1 MVAVRKREV
10 HGTMSKQSQPQATA
24 SHHLS
29 GANSGAGLLLTLI
42 FLLGIAQMF
51 VHVPGAAAASPFTF
65 QTVIDEAKELSKAPF
80 KTTKGEVP
88 DSLLKITYDEWRDI
102 RFKPEKALWRQEKL
116 PFTVQFFHP
125 GLYFDHTVSVNIV
138 DPDGTVRPVPFST
151 DLFDYKSERVKSL
164 VPGNLGFAGF
174 RIHSFINTKDYQDEV
189 VVFLGASYFRA
200 VGRHMNYGLSARA
213 LAINTW
219 LPEGEEF
226 PFFRKFWIYLP
237 SSEAKD
243 ITICALLDSP
253 SLAGAY
259 QFLVIP
265 GKETVMDVKS
275 TIYLRK
281 KVEKLGVA
289 PMTSMFFYG
298 ENTSVRPVDDFRP
311 EVHDSDGL
319 MVNTGYGE
327 WIWRPLVNPKSLLI
341 TSFQMSNPKGFG
353 LCQRDQ
359 NFEHYQ
365 DLEGNYENRPSL
377 WISPVG
383 NWGEG
388 RVELI
393 QAPTEKEIFDNV
405 VAFWVPSTLPEIGE
419 PLTFDYRMSWHY
431 FSDGG
436 RPPAGLVVATYTAK
450 GKAEGTRKFVVDF
463 QGGQLESLAPDAPL
477 EGIVTVGPNAKV
489 VEQQL
494 YKNRFMGGWRLAF
507 QVTMEK
513 EGEEGKQN
521 VREPLELRAFLRLK
535 ENILSETWSYVYQP

>member
-1 MVAVRKREV
+1 MIFSHVDDMV
-10 HGTMSKQSQPQATA
+10 SKPLRLQARA
-24 SHHLS
+24 SRYLL
-29 GANSGAGLLLTLI
+29 GANFGAGLLFTLI
-42 FLLGIAQMF
+42 FLFGIAQVL
-51 VHVPGAAAASPFTF
+51 VHVPRAAAASPFTF

-80 KTTKGEVP
+80 RTPKGEVP

-125 GLYFDHTVSVNIV
+125 GLYFDRTVSINVV
-138 DPDGTVRPVPFST
+138 DPDGTVHPVRFST

-164 VPGNLGFAGF
+164 VPENLGFAGF

-219 LPEGEEF
+219 LPGGEEF

-237 SSEAKD
+237 SSDAKD

-259 QFLVIP
+259 QFLLIP

-298 ENTSVRPVDDFRP
+298 ENTSLRPVDDFRP
-311 EVHDSDGL
+311 EIHDSDGL
-319 MVNTGYGE
+319 MINTGHGE
-327 WIWRPLVNPKSLLI
+327 WIWRPLVNPKSLLV

-377 WISPVG
+377 WISPGG

-393 QAPTEKEIFDNV
+393 QVPTDKEIIDNV

-436 RPPAGLVVATYTAK
+436 RPPAGRAVATYTAK
-450 GKAEGTRKFVVDF
+450 GKAEESRKFVIDF
-463 QGGQLESLAPDAPL
+463 QGGQLETLAPDAPP

-494 YKNRFMGGWRLAF
+494 YKNRFTGGWRLVF
-507 QVTMEK
+507 QISMENEGEK
-513 EGEEGKQN
+513 EKQN
-521 VREPLELRAFLRLK
+521 VHEPLELRAFLRLK

>member
-1 MVAVRKREV
+1 MIFSAASRHLVGADFGASLLFAV
-10 HGTMSKQSQPQATA
+10 
-24 SHHLS
+24 
-29 GANSGAGLLLTLI
+29 I
-42 FLLGIAQMF
+42 FLFGIAQVF
-51 VHVPGAAAASPFTF
+51 VHVSRATAASPFAF

-80 KTTKGEVP
+80 KSPKGEVP
-88 DSLLKITYDEWRDI
+88 ESLLKITYDEWRDI
-102 RFKPEKALWRQEKL
+102 RFKPKRALWGQEKL

-125 GLYFDHTVSVNIV
+125 GLYFDRTVSINVV
-138 DPDGTVRPVPFST
+138 DPDGTVHPVRFST

-164 VPGNLGFAGF
+164 VPENLGFAGL

-213 LAINTW
+213 LAVNTW
-219 LPEGEEF
+219 LPGGEEF
-226 PFFRKFWIYLP
+226 PFFREFWIYLP
-237 SSEAKD
+237 SPDAKD
-243 ITICALLDSP
+243 ITICAVLDSP

-259 QFLVIP
+259 QFVIIP

-275 TIYLRK
+275 TIYLRR
-281 KVEKLGVA
+281 KVEKLGIA

-298 ENTSVRPVDDFRP
+298 ENTSPRPVDDFRP
-311 EVHDSDGL
+311 EIHDSDGL
-319 MVNTGYGE
+319 MINSGYGE
-327 WIWRPLVNPKSLLI
+327 WIWRPLVNPKSLLV
-341 TSFQMSNPKGFG
+341 TSFHMFDPKGFG

-377 WISPVG
+377 WISPAG

-393 QAPTEKEIFDNV
+393 QVPTDKEIIDNV
-405 VAFWVPSTLPEIGE
+405 VAFWVPSTLPEIGV
-419 PLTFDYRMSWHY
+419 PLIFDYRMSWHY

-450 GKAEGTRKFVVDF
+450 GKAEKGRKFVLDF
-463 QGGQLESLAPDAPL
+463 QGGQLETLAPEAPL

-494 YKNRFMGGWRLAF
+494 YKNRFTGGWRLVF
-507 QVTMEK
+507 QISMENEREK
-513 EGEEGKQN
+513 EKQN

-535 ENILSETWSYVYQP
+535 EKILSETWSYVYQP